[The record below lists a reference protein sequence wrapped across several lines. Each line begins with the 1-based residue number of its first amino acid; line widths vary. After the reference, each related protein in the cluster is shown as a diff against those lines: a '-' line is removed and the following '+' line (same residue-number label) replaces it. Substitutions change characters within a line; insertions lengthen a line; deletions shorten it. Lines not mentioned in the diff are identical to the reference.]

1 MYFVDRKKIEETLR
15 FFEEQYDLMRSHQT
29 WSSPLEKKRWNEL
42 FICSSNVFLI
52 QEMI

>member
-29 WSSPLEKKRWNEL
+29 WSSPLEKKR
-42 FICSSNVFLI
+42 
-52 QEMI
+52 